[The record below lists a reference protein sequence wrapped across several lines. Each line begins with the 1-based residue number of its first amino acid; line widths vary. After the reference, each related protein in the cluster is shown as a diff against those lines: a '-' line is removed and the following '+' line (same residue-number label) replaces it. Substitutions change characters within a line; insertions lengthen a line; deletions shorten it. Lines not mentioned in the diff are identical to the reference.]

1 VLFGKIVVPR
11 AAHLE
16 LHHSILSEAAASRLV
31 LFTAPAGYLCTDS
44 LSAVLK
50 QHRRPRLWLRL
61 GPEDAD
67 PAAFLVSFAA
77 SAQELC
83 PTVGLATL
91 EQMQRQPGPT
101 AGWPPLFACLGR
113 ELALGRPDSAAIVL
127 EHLHRLSDSQPA
139 LELLGTHLL
148 PALPPNLA
156 RASQIAYVN

>member
-1 VLFGKIVVPR
+1 MLFGKIVVPR

-16 LHHSILSEAAASRLV
+16 LHHSILSEAAASRLA

-44 LSAVLK
+44 LSAVLQ

-61 GPEDAD
+61 GSEDAN
-67 PAAFLVSFAA
+67 PAAFLVSLTA

-83 PTVGLATL
+83 PTVGLTTL
-91 EQMQRQPGPT
+91 EQMQGQPGPT
-101 AGWPPLFACLGR
+101 AGWPPPIACLGR

-127 EHLHRLSDSQPA
+127 EHLHRLTDSQPA

-148 PALPPNLA
+148 PALPPNPA